1 MRGVRPILP
10 LVLVLTGGWVPLGG
24 ATLERL
30 TRDDLIAKS
39 TAIVRGKVISSYASF
54 RGPIIYTPA
63 SSGS

>member
-1 MRGVRPILP
+1 VDPRGR
-10 LVLVLTGGWVPLGG
+10 LGVTRG

>member
-1 MRGVRPILP
+1 VAHPPIGVDPRGR
-10 LVLVLTGGWVPLGG
+10 LGVTRG

>member
-1 MRGVRPILP
+1 VAHPPIGLDP
-10 LVLVLTGGWVPLGG
+10 HGRLGTTRS